1 VIITDRTMNHT
12 TDESILSA
20 LLNLIDD
27 PDPEVFSQIE
37 NKVMEIGSTA
47 LPFLKQ
53 ASAGIHDKLSDQRIK
68 TLYHKIQFTKT
79 ETALKNW
86 LNSGNLNLLDAA
98 LIFSGFHYPELNEAA
113 LRQQVEKIKKDVWLE
128 LSDEFTALEKIHI
141 LNHVLFEIYH
151 FKGNKTQILHHQSSL
166 LSDLIEKRNG
176 SSVILAILYMEIAQ
190 SLDLPVLGVNL
201 PENFVLAYTNSD
213 RMLSDSKVLFYI
225 NPFNK
230 GIVFM
235 REDINS
241 FINQLNLKPKKQYF
255 EPCDNITI
263 VKRLADELFQSYDTS
278 GEHHH
283 KDSLRKFLK
292 ILG

>member
-1 VIITDRTMNHT
+1 MNNT
-12 TDESILSA
+12 TDESILTA

-37 NKVMEIGSTA
+37 HKVVEIGSTA
-47 LPFLKQ
+47 LPYLKH
-53 ASAGIHDKLSDQRIK
+53 ASTVNKDELSDKRIK
-68 TLYHKIQFTKT
+68 TLYQKIQFNKT
-79 ETALKNW
+79 EEALKNW
-86 LNSGNLNLLDAA
+86 LLQGQLNLLDAA
-98 LIFSGFHYPELNEAA
+98 IIFTCFHYPELDEKII
-113 LRQQVEKIKKDVWLE
+113 RKQVEKIKKDVWLE

-151 FKGNKTQILHHQSSL
+151 FKGNKTHVLHHQSSL

-176 SSVILAILYMEIAQ
+176 SSVILAILYLEIAQ

-235 REDINS
+235 REDIDS

-263 VKRLADELFQSYDTS
+263 VKRLAEELFQSYDTS